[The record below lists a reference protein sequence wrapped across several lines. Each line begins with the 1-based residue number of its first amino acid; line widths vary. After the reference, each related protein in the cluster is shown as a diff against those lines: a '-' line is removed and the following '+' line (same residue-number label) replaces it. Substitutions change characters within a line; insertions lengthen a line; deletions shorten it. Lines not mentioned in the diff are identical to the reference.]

1 MLMIKLKLLKNSS
14 NNNKIMNKAEFRELI
29 EEIYFEVLTEKK
41 ATHCGRCG
49 HTHVKGTPCPRP
61 FKEGLSPHG
70 DDAYIKSVK
79 KESHFKVGDKVKM
92 SHGGTGVVKSLD
104 KEHGADDEKYYGI
117 ELPSGKIHKHSPNE
131 LEKLDEGEMGIVK
144 KTINAILKK
153 NGIKKV
159 ESHSTSVKGFRR
171 YFGSGYEHNY
181 GGSLSLYNM
190 PEDTVKDIADQMK
203 AAGVKVVTVY
213 NNGFSYDP
221 RDLDYDLLSLD
232 TESVNE
238 EEGNTVKPKD
248 LPKDFL
254 KSIEDK
260 YGPIKDEDFFNK
272 DLSTYF
278 KTDLVNQETGGIR
291 HKIIQLPS
299 FENLFRN
306 LSSAVDSTKEL
317 MHIDDIRK
325 DEKARQVFEV
335 VSKTFNALRHFLRTE
350 YPGQYAM
357 MKQRRSVNENKSLAE
372 LIKEEEPKEEPAKKP
387 EVKTDE
393 KPLEKAGEETVLETA
408 TDKMLGKFPSLKQAV
423 ESLLT
428 NQYGEFV
435 EEILWVAP
443 RPSTFRVELKNKQNF
458 ILKWTG
464 KGFEAQIQGKRYYIN
479 KLADFEQALDKL
491 NELLKYGPNTGGEP
505 GEGGEDAGDS
515 GSSGSTSGGDFPGAD
530 ASGGATEEP
539 APEGDD
545 AAAPAADLGGEDVEF
560 QEPAEEPK

>member
-131 LEKLDEGEMGIVK
+131 LEKL
-144 KTINAILKK
+144 
-153 NGIKKV
+153 
-159 ESHSTSVKGFRR
+159 
-171 YFGSGYEHNY
+171 
-181 GGSLSLYNM
+181 
-190 PEDTVKDIADQMK
+190 
-203 AAGVKVVTVY
+203 
-213 NNGFSYDP
+213 
-221 RDLDYDLLSLD
+221 
-232 TESVNE
+232 NE
-238 EEGNTVKPKD
+238 EESNTVKPKD

-539 APEGDD
+539 APEGGEGE
-545 AAAPAADLGGEDVEF
+545 AGGADLGGEDVEF

>member
-1 MLMIKLKLLKNSS
+1 
-14 NNNKIMNKAEFRELI
+14 MNKAEFRELI

-70 DDAYIKSVK
+70 DDAYINKVGSEK
-79 KESHFKVGDKVKM
+79 NESHFKIGDKVKM

-131 LEKLDEGEMGIVK
+131 LQKLDENEGKYYVTYNKGRGQGKGLEKEFDK
-144 KTINAILKK
+144 KTFSSTDKPKVFNSYNDAKK
-153 NGIKKV
+153 YAEEMEKMFKHSIGGGTSYWVSDEEMNRV
-159 ESHSTSVKGFRR
+159 E
-171 YFGSGYEHNY
+171 
-181 GGSLSLYNM
+181 
-190 PEDTVKDIADQMK
+190 
-203 AAGVKVVTVY
+203 
-213 NNGFSYDP
+213 
-221 RDLDYDLLSLD
+221 
-232 TESVNE
+232 ESVNE

-248 LPKDFL
+248 LPKDFI

-260 YGPIKDEDFFNK
+260 FGPIKDEDFFNK

-278 KTDLVNQETGGIR
+278 KTDLVNQETGGVR

-357 MKQRRSVNENKSLAE
+357 MKQRRSVNEGKSLAE
-372 LIKEEEPKEEPAKKP
+372 LIKEEDPKEEPAKKP

-408 TDKMLGKFPSLKQAV
+408 TEKMLGKFPSLKQAV

-435 EEILWVAP
+435 EEVLWVAP

-530 ASGGATEEP
+530 ASGGAEEEP
-539 APEGDD
+539 APEGE
-545 AAAPAADLGGEDVEF
+545 AGAEGGADLGGEDVEF
-560 QEPAEEPK
+560 QEPAEDPK

>member
-70 DDAYIKSVK
+70 DDAYINKVGSEK
-79 KESHFKVGDKVKM
+79 NESHFKIGDKVKM

-131 LEKLDEGEMGIVK
+131 LQKLDENEGKYYVTYNKGRGQGKGLEKEFDK
-144 KTINAILKK
+144 KTFSSTDKPKVFNSYNDAKK
-153 NGIKKV
+153 YAEEMEKMFKHSIGGGTSYWVSDEEMNRV
-159 ESHSTSVKGFRR
+159 E
-171 YFGSGYEHNY
+171 
-181 GGSLSLYNM
+181 
-190 PEDTVKDIADQMK
+190 
-203 AAGVKVVTVY
+203 
-213 NNGFSYDP
+213 
-221 RDLDYDLLSLD
+221 
-232 TESVNE
+232 ESVNE

-248 LPKDFL
+248 LPKDFI

-260 YGPIKDEDFFNK
+260 FGPIKDEDFFNK

-278 KTDLVNQETGGIR
+278 KTDLVNQETGGVG

-335 VSKTFNALRHFLRTE
+335 ISKTFNALRHFLRTE

-357 MKQRRSVNENKSLAE
+357 MKQRRSVNEDKSLAE
-372 LIKEEEPKEEPAKKP
+372 LIKEEDPKEEPAKKP

-408 TDKMLGKFPSLKQAV
+408 TEKMLGKFPSLKQAV

-530 ASGGATEEP
+530 ASGGAEEEP
-539 APEGDD
+539 APEGE
-545 AAAPAADLGGEDVEF
+545 AGAEGGADLGGEDVEF
-560 QEPAEEPK
+560 QEPAEDPK

>member
-1 MLMIKLKLLKNSS
+1 LKNSS

-70 DDAYIKSVK
+70 DDAYINKVGSEK
-79 KESHFKVGDKVKM
+79 NESHFKIGDKVKM

-131 LEKLDEGEMGIVK
+131 LQKLDENEGKYYVTYNKGRGQGKGLEKEFDK
-144 KTINAILKK
+144 KTFSSTDKPKVFNSYNDAKK
-153 NGIKKV
+153 YAEEMEKMFKHSIGGGTSYWVSDEEMNRV
-159 ESHSTSVKGFRR
+159 E
-171 YFGSGYEHNY
+171 
-181 GGSLSLYNM
+181 
-190 PEDTVKDIADQMK
+190 
-203 AAGVKVVTVY
+203 
-213 NNGFSYDP
+213 
-221 RDLDYDLLSLD
+221 
-232 TESVNE
+232 ESVNE

-248 LPKDFL
+248 LPKDFI

-260 YGPIKDEDFFNK
+260 FGPIKDEDFFNK

-278 KTDLVNQETGGIR
+278 KTDLVNQETGGVR

-335 VSKTFNALRHFLRTE
+335 ISKTFNALRHFLRTE

-357 MKQRRSVNENKSLAE
+357 MKQRRSVNEDKSLAE
-372 LIKEEEPKEEPAKKP
+372 LIKEEDPKEEPAKKP

-408 TDKMLGKFPSLKQAV
+408 TEKMLGKFPSLKQAV

-530 ASGGATEEP
+530 ASGGAEGEP
-539 APEGDD
+539 APEGE
-545 AAAPAADLGGEDVEF
+545 AGAEGGADLGGEDVEF
-560 QEPAEEPK
+560 QEPAEDPK